1 MTRAKT
7 PGSLSTRTATVWR
20 SIVSLSGTCRA
31 SHENHALFGYR
42 LFRFV
47 GRAEQHLVMRR
58 TRGDHRE
65 AVLRLIDDDVEDDGA
80 RFRDHLQDCVVEVV
94 RPLDPPSRRAEPVGE
109 LDEIGQRRGV
119 AFGIAPAMQ

>member
-20 SIVSLSGTCRA
+20 SIVSLSGKCRA

-42 LFRFV
+42 LLRLV

-58 TRGDHRE
+58 ARGDHRE
-65 AVLRLIDDDVEDDGA
+65 AVLRLIDNDIEDDRA
-80 RFRDHLQDCVVEVV
+80 RLCDHLQDCVVEFF
-94 RPLDPPSRRAEPVGE
+94 RPLDPPSGRAERVG
-109 LDEIGQRRGV
+109 
-119 AFGIAPAMQ
+119 A